1 MADIASRVD
10 IERVDESDAT
20 GRGRRPFRLLCG
32 VVSCLFA
39 GLLVYSQTAA
49 CAWDESYHLLAAQL
63 IKAGKRPYLDFVFP
77 QTALNTYGNALWM
90 LIFGESWRVIHVV
103 AASFTAGAILLTADY
118 VLARLPLAGWRLPA
132 ALATAFTVALNAMVF
147 QFGAVGQAYGIC
159 LLAIVAAFR
168 LAIRAV
174 EERGALWASLAGLAA
189 GAAAASSLLTA
200 PVGPVLLIW
209 MFFQN
214 RIGSRWTKCAAF
226 LAGVAI
232 PFLPILR
239 LFLLG
244 PRQVRFSIIEYQLL
258 HRQVDWPGAIRH
270 NFELMISWIDRSQ
283 PLFLGLLAA
292 AGLLFIARRSEWDRK
307 LRAELYLCGWLAL
320 ALAVHISNARPTFA
334 QYYLFA
340 VPFLGILASIGLY
353 DVSSRLYHSDRP
365 WGPVIALAVLLA
377 LGLGKSL
384 YERRED
390 MVWADLEEIARQV
403 QQVTP
408 PQNKL
413 LADEAVYFLTR
424 RTPPSGMEL
433 NDSHKLN
440 ALPADLTAL
449 LHVVP
454 RTELNRRIT
463 AGEFSTVETCD
474 DDDEKIEALH
484 LPQLYSQ
491 RAELSGC
498 AVYWGW
504 APGHAG
510 AAPAAK

>member
-1 MADIASRVD
+1 
-10 IERVDESDAT
+10 
-20 GRGRRPFRLLCG
+20 LLCG

-49 CAWDESYHLLAAQL
+49 CTWDESYHLLAAQL

-77 QTALNTYGNALWM
+77 QTALNAYGNALWM
-90 LIFGESWRVIHVV
+90 LVFGESWRVIHVV

-118 VLARLPLAGWRLPA
+118 VLVRVPLPGWRLPLA
-132 ALATAFTVALNAMVF
+132 LATAVTVALNAMVF
-147 QFGAVGQAYGIC
+147 EFGTVAQAYGIC
-159 LLAIVAAFR
+159 LFMIVAAFR
-168 LAIRAV
+168 LTVRAV
-174 EERGALWASLAGLAA
+174 ERRGVLFAALAGLTA
-189 GAAAASSLLTA
+189 GAGAASSLLTA

-209 MFFQN
+209 MLFQN
-214 RIGSRWTKCAAF
+214 RIGSRWSKCAAF

-270 NFELMISWIDRSQ
+270 DFELLITWIDRSQ
-283 PLFLGLLAA
+283 ALFLGLLAV
-292 AGLLFIARRSEWDRK
+292 AGLFFIARRSEWDRK

-320 ALAVHISNARPTFA
+320 AVAVHISNAHPTFG

-340 VPFLGILASIGLY
+340 VPFLGVLASVGLY
-353 DVSSRLYHSDRP
+353 AVSSRLYHPDQP
-365 WGPVIALAVLLA
+365 WGPVIALTVMLS
-377 LGLGKSL
+377 LGLAKSL

-390 MVWADLEEIARQV
+390 MAWSDLEEIARQV

-408 PQNKL
+408 PQNSL
-413 LADEAVYFLTR
+413 LADEPVYFLTR
-424 RTPPSGMEL
+424 RPPPSGMEL

-440 ALPADLTAL
+440 SLPADLTAL

-454 RTELNRRIT
+454 RTELDRRIT
-463 AGEFSTVETCD
+463 AGEFNTVETCD
-474 DDDEKIEALH
+474 DDNEKIEALH

-491 RAELSGC
+491 RVELSGC
-498 AVYWGW
+498 AVYWNW
-504 APGHAG
+504 APGHA
-510 AAPAAK
+510 AVPSAK